1 MKVLIEFITET
12 GKKRKLSTFWGWE
25 VQTQK
30 IIITTIFILTYKRM
44 TWYIHTKP
52 IILNQSDTEGAE
64 NLTCRESP
72 SSYAA

>member
-44 TWYIHTKP
+44 T
-52 IILNQSDTEGAE
+52 
-64 NLTCRESP
+64 
-72 SSYAA
+72 

>member
-1 MKVLIEFITET
+1 MKSVNRIYYQNW
-12 GKKRKLSTFWGWE
+12 KKGKLSSFWGWE
-25 VQTQK
+25 VQTPK
-30 IIITTIFILTYKRM
+30 IIITIFILTYKRM
-44 TWYIHTKP
+44 TWYIHTKS